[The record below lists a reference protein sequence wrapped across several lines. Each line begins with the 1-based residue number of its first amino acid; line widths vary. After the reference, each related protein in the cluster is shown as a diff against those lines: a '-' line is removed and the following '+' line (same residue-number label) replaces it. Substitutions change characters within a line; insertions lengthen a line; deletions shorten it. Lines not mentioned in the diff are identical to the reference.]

1 MSWDDEGRRGRFSE
15 DAYGDVLELLNFD
28 DVSGRII

>member
-1 MSWDDEGRRGRFSE
+1 MSWDDEGRRGRCSE
-15 DAYGDVLELLNFD
+15 DSDGDVFGLLNSD